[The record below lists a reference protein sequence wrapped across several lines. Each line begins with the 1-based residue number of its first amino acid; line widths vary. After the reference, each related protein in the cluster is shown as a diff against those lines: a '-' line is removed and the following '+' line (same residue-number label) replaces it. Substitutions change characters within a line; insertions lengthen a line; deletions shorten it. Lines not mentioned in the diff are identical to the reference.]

1 MRIACV
7 GGGPAGLYFAISMK
21 LRSPQHQLTVFE
33 RNRPDDTFG
42 WGVVFSDGVLA
53 GLAKNDPPSADRVT
67 DGFIHW
73 DDIDVHYKG
82 EVMTSGGHGFC
93 GIGRQ
98 HLLDILYERAAELG
112 VKLVFET
119 EVEPD
124 IEQFSDYDLV
134 IASDGI
140 NSRFREAYQEHLDV
154 DIDVRPNKFIWLGT
168 HKLFDAF
175 TFIFKETP
183 AGWVWAHAYR
193 FDKDTSTFIVECQ
206 QSTWQA
212 LGLGEMSQQECSR
225 YLEELFSE
233 YLDGNF
239 LMSNA
244 KHLRGSAWISFP
256 RVLCG
261 QWRYKNLVLIGD
273 AAHTAHFSIGS
284 GTRLGFEDAMHLA
297 NALNSNTDID
307 QALEDYRESR
317 TIEVLRLQS
326 AARNSM
332 GWFENLPRYTHLEPM
347 QFNYAL
353 LTRSQRVSHE
363 NLRLRDEDWLERME
377 RWFAHEAAG
386 KGTEMTGVSGETLRG
401 ETVPPMFT
409 PFKLRDMVLKN
420 RVVVSPMAMYSAV
433 DGTPND
439 FHLVHLGARAQGG
452 VGLII
457 TEMIGVSADGRITP
471 ACAGLYS
478 DGHIGPWKRVVDF
491 VHGNDGAKICAQL
504 GHSGPNG
511 ATRVLS
517 EGADQPLDEGAWE
530 VMAPSPLAW
539 SPENQVPREM
549 TRKDMDLVRDEFVS
563 AAKRAETCGFD
574 MLEMHF
580 AHGYLMSSFLSP
592 LTNKRNDEYGGSLE
606 NRLRFPLEVFR
617 AVREIWPQDKPM
629 SVRISATDWVEGAL
643 DGVDAVQIGRAFAA
657 AGVDIMDVSAGGT
670 STAARPV
677 YGRMFQTPLSDQV
690 RQEAGVATMAVGN
703 IYETDHVNSIIA
715 AGRADLCCLARP
727 HLADPYWTLHAAAQL
742 GFKGQTWPV
751 QYLSGRSQYERNLAR
766 AAEMVLNA

>member
-1 MRIACV
+1 MKIACV

-21 LRSPQHQLTVFE
+21 LRSSEHAITVYE

-42 WGVVFSDGVLA
+42 WGVVFSDSVLA
-53 GLAKNDPPSADRVT
+53 DLEKNDPPSAAMVT

-73 DDIDVHYKG
+73 DDIDVFYRD
-82 EVMTSGGHGFC
+82 EVITSGGHGFC

-98 HLLDILYERAAELG
+98 HLLNILYQRAAELG

-119 EVEPD
+119 EVEPEL
-124 IEQFSDYDLV
+124 EQFAEYDLV

-140 NSRFREAYQEHLDV
+140 NSRFRETYKEHLDV
-154 DIDVRPNKFIWLGT
+154 DIDVRPNKFLWLGT
-168 HKLFDAF
+168 NKLFDAF

-183 AGWVWAHAYR
+183 AGWIWVHAYC
-193 FDKDTSTFIVECQ
+193 FDKNTSTFIVECEG
-206 QSTWQA
+206 STWEK
-212 LGLGEMSQQECSR
+212 LGLGEMSQQECSA
-225 YLEELFSE
+225 YLEELFCD
-233 YLDGNF
+233 YLDGNT
-239 LMSNA
+239 LMSNS
-244 KHLRGSAWISFP
+244 KHIRGSAWISFP

-284 GTRLGFEDAMHLA
+284 GTRLGFEDAIHLA
-297 NALNSNTDID
+297 NALNSNTDMN
-307 QALEDYRESR
+307 QALEDYREVR

-363 NLRLRDEDWLERME
+363 NLRLRDPVWLESME
-377 RWFAHEAAG
+377 QWFLERS
-386 KGTEMTGVSGETLRG
+386 TGEKQANG
-401 ETVPPMFT
+401 ETVAPMFT
-409 PFKLRDMVLKN
+409 PFKLREMVLKN

-439 FHLVHLGARAQGG
+439 FHLVHYGARAQGG

-471 ACAGLYS
+471 SCAGLYS
-478 DGHIGPWKRVVDF
+478 DEHIRPWKRVIDF

-504 GHSGPNG
+504 GHSGPKG
-511 ATRVLS
+511 ATRILS
-517 EGADQPLDEGAWE
+517 EGADKPLNEGGWE
-530 VMAPSPLAW
+530 VMGPSPIAW
-539 SPENQVPREM
+539 TSENQVPRQM
-549 TRKDMDLVRDEFVS
+549 TRQDMDLVRDEFVS
-563 AAKRAETCGFD
+563 AAKRAEACGFD
-574 MLEMHF
+574 MVEMHF

-592 LTNKRNDEYGGSLE
+592 LTNQREDEYGGSLE
-606 NRLRFPLEVFR
+606 NRLRFPLEVFN
-617 AVREIWPQDKPM
+617 AVREVWPQTKPM
-629 SVRISATDWVEGAL
+629 AVRISATDWVEGGL
-643 DGVDAVQIGRAFAA
+643 DGEDAVQIARAFAE
-657 AGVDIMDVSAGGT
+657 AGADIMDISAGGT
-670 STAARPV
+670 STRARPV
-677 YGRMFQTPLSDQV
+677 YGRMFQTPLSDQI
-690 RQEAGVATMAVGN
+690 RQEAGIATMAVGN
-703 IYETDHVNSIIA
+703 IYETDHLNSIIA

-742 GFKGQTWPV
+742 GFKGQQWPV
-751 QYLSGRSQYERNLAR
+751 QYLSGRSQYERNLAK

>member
-1 MRIACV
+1 MKIACV

-21 LRSPQHQLTVFE
+21 LRSQEHQLTVFE

-53 GLAKNDPPSADRVT
+53 NLAKNDVPSADMIT

-73 DDIDVHYKG
+73 DDIDVHYRG
-82 EVMTSGGHGFC
+82 EVMSSGGHGFC

-98 HLLDILYERAAELG
+98 HLLNILYQRAAELG
-112 VKLVFET
+112 VELVFET

-140 NSRFREAYQEHLDV
+140 NSRFREAYKAHLDV
-154 DIDVRPNKFIWLGT
+154 DIDMRPNKFIWLGT

-183 AGWVWAHAYR
+183 AGWIWVHAYR
-193 FDKDTSTFIVECQ
+193 FDQDTSTFIVECQ

-225 YLEELFSE
+225 YLGDLFSE
-233 YLDGNF
+233 CLDGNA

-244 KHLRGSAWISFP
+244 KHIRGSAWISFP

-261 QWRYKNLVLIGD
+261 QWRYRNLVLIGD

-284 GTRLGFEDAMHLA
+284 GTRLGFEDAVHLA

-307 QALEDYRESR
+307 QALEDYRATR

-363 NLRLRDEDWLERME
+363 NLRLRDAGWLGRME
-377 RWFAHEAAG
+377 LWFANQAAD
-386 KGTEMTGVSGETLRG
+386 KSSES
-401 ETVPPMFT
+401 TVTDGAAAPPMFT
-409 PFKLRDMVLKN
+409 PFKLRDMLLKN

-452 VGLII
+452 AGLII
-457 TEMIGVSADGRITP
+457 TEMIGVSANGRITP
-471 ACAGLYS
+471 ACAGLYH
-478 DGHIGPWKRVVDF
+478 DGHIGPWQRVVDF
-491 VHGNDGAKICAQL
+491 VHGIDGAMICAQL
-504 GHSGPNG
+504 GHSGPKG
-511 ATRVLS
+511 ATKILS
-517 EGADQPLDEGAWE
+517 EGADKPLDEGAWE

-549 TRKDMDLVRDEFVS
+549 TREDMRQVRDAFV
-563 AAKRAETCGFD
+563 AAAERAETCGFD

-580 AHGYLMSSFLSP
+580 AHGYLMSSFISP
-592 LTNKRNDEYGGSLE
+592 LTNKRGDEYGGSLD
-606 NRLRFPLEVFR
+606 NRLRFPLEVFT
-617 AVREIWPQDKPM
+617 AVREIWPQAKPM
-629 SVRISATDWVEGAL
+629 AVRISATDWVEGAL
-643 DGVDAVQIGRAFAA
+643 DGNDAVHIARAFSD
-657 AGVDIMDVSAGGT
+657 AGVDIMDISAGGT

-690 RQEAGVATMAVGN
+690 RLEAGVATMAVGN

-742 GFKGQTWPV
+742 GYKGQTWPV

>member
-1 MRIACV
+1 MKIACV

-21 LRSPQHQLTVFE
+21 LRSTKHEITVFE
-33 RNRPDDTFG
+33 RNRCDDTFG
-42 WGVVFSDGVLA
+42 WGVVFSDSVLA
-53 GLAKNDPPSADRVT
+53 DLERNDPASAAMVT

-82 EVMTSGGHGFC
+82 ELICSGGHGFC
-93 GIGRQ
+93 GIGRL
-98 HLLDILYERAAELG
+98 HLLKILYKRAAELG

-124 IEQFSDYDLV
+124 LDAFSEYDLV

-140 NSRFREAYQEHLDV
+140 NSRFRDAYKEHLDV
-154 DIDVRPNKFIWLGT
+154 DIDVRPNKFLWLGT
-168 HKLFDAF
+168 NKLFDAF
-175 TFIFKETP
+175 TFIFKQTP
-183 AGWVWAHAYR
+183 AGWVWVHAYK
-193 FDKDTSTFIVECQ
+193 FDQQTSTFIVECQ
-206 QSTWQA
+206 QSTWEQ
-212 LGLGEMSQQECSR
+212 LGLGEMSQQACSD
-225 YLEELFSE
+225 YLEDLFSE
-233 YLDGNF
+233 YLDGNA

-244 KHLRGSAWISFP
+244 GHIRGSAWISFP

-284 GTRLGFEDAMHLA
+284 GTRLGFEDAIHLA
-297 NALNSNTDID
+297 DALNSTTDMD
-307 QALEDYRESR
+307 QALEGYRETR

-332 GWFENLPRYTHLEPM
+332 GWFENLPRYTQLEPM

-363 NLRLRDEDWLERME
+363 NLRLRDPVWLQSME
-377 RWFAHEAAG
+377 QWFLHKSTGKSQAG
-386 KGTEMTGVSGETLRG
+386 G

-420 RVVVSPMAMYSAV
+420 RVAVSPMAMYSAV

-457 TEMIGVSADGRITP
+457 TEMTGVSADARITP
-471 ACAGLYS
+471 GCAGLYR
-478 DGHIGPWKRVVDF
+478 DDHIEPWKRIVDF
-491 VHGNDGAKICAQL
+491 VHSNEGTKICLQL
-504 GHSGPNG
+504 GHSGPKG
-511 ATRVLS
+511 ATKTLS
-517 EGADQPLDEGAWE
+517 EGADKPLDQGAWQ
-530 VMAPSPLAW
+530 VMAPSPIAW
-539 SPENQVPREM
+539 SPENQVPRQM
-549 TRKDMDLVRDEFVS
+549 TRQDMDRVRDEFVS
-563 AAKRAETCGFD
+563 AAERAEVCGFD

-580 AHGYLMSSFLSP
+580 AHGYLMSAFLSP
-592 LTNKRNDEYGGSLE
+592 LSNQREDEYGGSLE
-606 NRLRFPLEVFR
+606 NRLRFPLEVFN
-617 AVREIWPQDKPM
+617 AVRERWPENKPM
-629 SVRISATDWVEGAL
+629 SIRISATDWVEGAFAG
-643 DGVDAVQIGRAFAA
+643 DDAVQVARVFAH

-670 STAARPV
+670 STQARPV
-677 YGRMFQTPLSDQV
+677 YGRMFQTPLSDQI
-690 RQEAGVATMAVGN
+690 RQEVGIPTMAVGN

-742 GFKGQTWPV
+742 GYQGQTWPI
-751 QYLSGRSQYERNLAR
+751 QYVSGRNQYERNLAR
-766 AAEMVLNA
+766 AAEMVINA

>member
-1 MRIACV
+1 MKIVCV

-21 LRSPQHQLTVFE
+21 LRSPEHEITVIE
-33 RNRPDDTFG
+33 RNRSNDTFG
-42 WGVVFSDGVLA
+42 WGVVFSDGVVA
-53 GLAKNDPPSADRVT
+53 DLAKNDWQSAEKVT

-82 EVMTSGGHGFC
+82 ETIRSGGHGFC

-98 HLLDILYERAAELG
+98 HLLDILYQRAGELG

-124 IEQFSDYDLV
+124 LEQFSAYDLV

-140 NSRFREAYQEHLDV
+140 NSRFREAYKEHLDV
-154 DIDVRPNKFIWLGT
+154 DIDLRPNKFIWLGT
-168 HKLFDAF
+168 NKLFDAF

-183 AGWVWAHAYR
+183 AGWIWVHAYC

-206 QSTWQA
+206 ESTWQA
-212 LGLGEMSQQECSR
+212 LGLGEMSQEECSR
-225 YLEELFSE
+225 YLEDLFSE
-233 YLDGNF
+233 YLDGNA

-261 QWRYKNLVLIGD
+261 QWRYRNLVLIGD

-284 GTRLGFEDAMHLA
+284 GTRLGFEDAIDLA
-297 NALNSNTDID
+297 DALNSNTDID
-307 QALEDYRESR
+307 QALEEYREKR

-332 GWFENLPRYTHLEPM
+332 QWFENLPRYTHLDPM

-363 NLRLRDEDWLERME
+363 NLRLRDPAWLESME
-377 RWFAHEAAG
+377 QWFSHKATGKDQAG
-386 KGTEMTGVSGETLRG
+386 G
-401 ETVPPMFT
+401 ETVPPMFV
-409 PFKLRDMVLKN
+409 PFRLRDMVLKN
-420 RVVVSPMAMYSAV
+420 RVVVSPMAMYSAE
-433 DGTPND
+433 DGTPGD

-452 VGLII
+452 
-457 TEMIGVSADGRITP
+457 
-471 ACAGLYS
+471 AGL
-478 DGHIGPWKRVVDF
+478 
-491 VHGNDGAKICAQL
+491 L
-504 GHSGPNG
+504 GHSGPKG
-511 ATRVLS
+511 STKLLW
-517 EGADQPLDEGAWE
+517 EGMDEPLEEGAWE
-530 VMAPSPLAW
+530 VMAPSPIPWTPA
-539 SPENQVPREM
+539 NQVPREM
-549 TRKDMDLVRDEFVS
+549 TRADMDRVRDDFIR
-563 AAKRAETCGFD
+563 AAERAEICGFD
-574 MLEMHF
+574 MIEMHF
-580 AHGYLMSSFLSP
+580 AHGYLMSSFLTP
-592 LTNKRNDEYGGSLE
+592 LKNQRSDEYGGSLE
-606 NRLRFPLEVFR
+606 NRLRFPLEVFT
-617 AVREIWPQDKPM
+617 AVREVWPKHKPM
-629 SVRISATDWVEGAL
+629 SVRISATDWVEGGL
-643 DGVDAVQIGRAFAA
+643 VGDDAVQIARAFAD
-657 AGVDIMDVSAGGT
+657 AGVDIMDVSAGQT
-670 STAARPV
+670 SEGANPV

-742 GFKGQTWPV
+742 GYRGEEWPV
-751 QYLSGRSQYERNLAR
+751 QYIAGRNQYERNLAR
-766 AAEMVLNA
+766 AAEMVINA